1 MSIKIGEYVT
11 IRNWDTFFGGA
22 RTDSDRRRLMDVMG
36 RLVEPGELV
45 AMEILRKN
53 RKVWQVVSVMTENNT
68 YNLKDEDILL
78 IRKNY
83 KTDILLGAV
92 PVKWYNVLLG
102 EQVENRVKYERDDV
116 FDEDELK
123 AMWNEDGMGF

>member
-11 IRNWDTFFGGA
+11 IRNWNTFFGGA
-22 RTDSDRRRLMDVMG
+22 RTDSDRRRLMNVMG

-45 AMEILRKN
+45 AMKILRKN

-68 YNLKDEDILL
+68 YNLKDEDVRLM
-78 IRKNY
+78 RKNY

-92 PVKWYNVLLG
+92 PVK
-102 EQVENRVKYERDDV
+102 
-116 FDEDELK
+116 
-123 AMWNEDGMGF
+123 

>member
-68 YNLKDEDILL
+68 YNLKDEDVLL
-78 IRKNY
+78 MRKNY
-83 KTDILLGAV
+83 KTEILLGAV

-123 AMWNEDGMGF
+123 AMWDEDGMGF